1 MRGSSPRMTISKLAA
16 RILPIPAVVLV
27 ILLAWYAGAI
37 WLNAPQAEA
46 LMDPDQPQ
54 TLWNI
59 AQACWSMDR
68 PVLPAPDQIASA
80 LADSVFGYP
89 LSSPR
94 NLLLQAGYT
103 AEAAGVG
110 LLFGLAFGIALA
122 IGIIHLR
129 TLDRSVM
136 PWVIASQTIPILAIA
151 PMLVVALGVMGITGL
166 TPKATIVAYLT
177 FFPVTVGMVKG
188 FRTPDPLQLDLMRT
202 YSAGRATVFA
212 KLRWPAA
219 MAFLFPSLKVAVALA
234 VTGAIVAEMPTGAQV
249 GLGARLLAG
258 SYYGQTMMMW
268 SALVMASLLAVFGLV
283 LVSLAERGVTALR
296 GGRL

>member
-1 MRGSSPRMTISKLAA
+1 MTMSKRAA
-16 RILPIPAVVLV
+16 RILPIPTVVLV
-27 ILLAWYAGAI
+27 ILIAWYAGAV

-46 LMDPDQPQ
+46 LMDPDQPS
-54 TLWNI
+54 TLWTI

-80 LADSVFGYP
+80 LIDSVFGYP

-122 IGIIHLR
+122 IGIIHIR

-202 YSAGRATVFA
+202 YSAGQGTVFA
-212 KLRWPAA
+212 KLRWPAS

-268 SALVMASLLAVFGLV
+268 SALVMASLLAVFGLA
-283 LVSLAERGVTALR
+283 LVSVAEQGVTALR

>member
-1 MRGSSPRMTISKLAA
+1 MKPILNLAA
-16 RILPIPAVVLV
+16 RILPIPTVLLVVL
-27 ILLAWYAGAI
+27 IAWYAGAV

-54 TLWNI
+54 TLWNV
-59 AQACWSMDR
+59 AQACWSMDM
-68 PVLPAPDQIASA
+68 PVLPAPDQIVSA

-110 LLFGLAFGIALA
+110 LLFGLAFGVALA
-122 IGIIHLR
+122 IGIIHAR

-151 PMLVVALGVMGITGL
+151 PMLVVALGVMGVTGL

-202 YSAGRATVFA
+202 YSAGRATVFR
-212 KLRWPAA
+212 KLRWPAS

-268 SALVMASLLAVFGLV
+268 SALIMASLLAVCGLL
-283 LVSLAERGVTALR
+283 LVSLMERGVIALR

>member
-1 MRGSSPRMTISKLAA
+1 MAWT
-16 RILPIPAVVLV
+16 RILPIPTVLMVVLV
-27 ILLAWYAGAI
+27 IWYAAAV

-46 LMDPDQPQ
+46 LMDPDQPAGF
-54 TLWNI
+54 WAV

-68 PVLPAPDQIASA
+68 PVLPAPHQIAAA
-80 LADSVFGYP
+80 LIDSVFGFP
-89 LSSPR
+89 LASPR

-103 AEAAGVG
+103 AETAVLG
-110 LLFGLAFGIALA
+110 LVLGLIFGILLA
-122 IGIIHLR
+122 IGIVHIR

-136 PWVIASQTIPILAIA
+136 PWVIASQTVPILAIA
-151 PMLVVALGVMGITGL
+151 PMLVVALGAMGITGL
-166 TPKATIVAYLT
+166 TPKAAIVAYLT

-188 FRTPDPLQLDLMRT
+188 FRTPDPLQLDLMHT
-202 YSAGRATVFA
+202 YSAGEIAIFS

-268 SALVMASLLAVFGLV
+268 SALVMASLLALAGLLGV
-283 LVSLAERGVTALR
+283 TLLERGVVMLR

>member
-1 MRGSSPRMTISKLAA
+1 MTISKLAA

-27 ILLAWYAGAI
+27 ILLAWYAAAI

>member
-1 MRGSSPRMTISKLAA
+1 MKVFWFFFAKKNVF
-16 RILPIPAVVLV
+16 LPIPTVLLV
-27 ILLAWYAGAI
+27 ILIAWYAGAV

-46 LMDPDQPQ
+46 LMDPDQPHG
-54 TLWNI
+54 LWSV

-68 PVLPAPDQIASA
+68 PVLPAPDQILTTLITSI
-80 LADSVFGYP
+80 FGYP

-122 IGIIHLR
+122 IGIIHIR

-151 PMLVVALGVMGITGL
+151 PMLVVALGVMGVTGL

-188 FRTPDPLQLDLMRT
+188 LRAPDPLQLDLMRT
-202 YSAGRATVFA
+202 YSATRATVFA
-212 KLRWPAA
+212 KLRWPGS

-268 SALVMASLLAVFGLV
+268 SALVMASLLAVFGLL
-283 LVSLAERGVTALR
+283 LVSLGERGLTALR

>member
-1 MRGSSPRMTISKLAA
+1 MWS
-16 RILPIPAVVLV
+16 RILPIPAVVLGILV
-27 ILLAWYAGAI
+27 IWYAGAV

-46 LMDPDQPQ
+46 LMDPSQPAG
-54 TLWNI
+54 WWDV

-68 PVLPAPDQIASA
+68 PVLPAPDQIATA
-80 LADSVFGYP
+80 LFNSVFGYP

-110 LLFGLAFGIALA
+110 LLFGLVFGVALA

-151 PMLVVALGVMGITGL
+151 PMLVVALGVMGVTGL
-166 TPKATIVAYLT
+166 TPKAAIVAYLT

-202 YSAGRATVFA
+202 YSAGRGTVFA

-268 SALVMASLLAVFGLV
+268 SALVMASLLAVAGLL
-283 LVSLAERGVTALR
+283 LVSLAERGVTAIR

>member
-1 MRGSSPRMTISKLAA
+1 MSKAQAA
-16 RILPIPAVVLV
+16 RAAGRILPIPTVLIAV
-27 ILLAWYAGAI
+27 LAVWYAGAV

-46 LMDPDQPQ
+46 LMDPGQPAGF
-54 TLWNI
+54 WAV

-68 PVLPAPDQIASA
+68 PVLPAPHQIAAA
-80 LADSVFGYP
+80 LADSIVNFP

-94 NLLLQAGYT
+94 NLLLQAAYT
-103 AEAAGVG
+103 AETAVVG
-110 LLFGLAFGIALA
+110 LIFGLVFGILLA
-122 IGIIHLR
+122 IGIVHVR

-136 PWVIASQTIPILAIA
+136 PWVIASQTVPILAIA
-151 PMLVVALGVMGITGL
+151 PMLVVALGALGITGL
-166 TPKATIVAYLT
+166 PPKAAIVAYLT

-188 FRTPDPLQLDLMRT
+188 FRTPDPLQLDLMHT
-202 YSAGRATVFA
+202 YSAGETTIFA

-219 MAFLFPSLKVAVALA
+219 MAFLFPSLKVAVALS

-268 SALVMASLLAVFGLV
+268 SALVMASLLALAGLLGVTV
-283 LVSLAERGVTALR
+283 LERGVILLR

>member
-1 MRGSSPRMTISKLAA
+1 
-16 RILPIPAVVLV
+16 
-27 ILLAWYAGAI
+27 
-37 WLNAPQAEA
+37 
-46 LMDPDQPQ
+46 MDPAPSGF
-54 TLWNI
+54 WAV
-59 AQACWSMDR
+59 AQASWSMDH
-68 PVLPAPDQIASA
+68 PVLPAPDQIVTA
-80 LADSVFGYP
+80 LIDSVFGFP

-110 LLFGLAFGIALA
+110 LFFGLVFGIALA
-122 IGIIHLR
+122 IGIIHIR
-129 TLDRSVM
+129 TMDRSVM

-151 PMLVVALGVMGITGL
+151 PMLVVALGVLGITGL
-166 TPKATIVAYLT
+166 TPKAAIVAYLT

-202 YSAGRATVFA
+202 YSAGRGTVFA

-283 LVSLAERGVTALR
+283 LVSLAERGVIALR

>member
-1 MRGSSPRMTISKLAA
+1 MRVFWFFFAKKNVF
-16 RILPIPAVVLV
+16 LPIPTVLFV
-27 ILLAWYAGAI
+27 ILLAWYAGAV

-46 LMDPDQPQ
+46 LMDPDQRHG
-54 TLWNI
+54 LWSV

-68 PVLPAPDQIASA
+68 PVLPAPDQILTTLITSI
-80 LADSVFGYP
+80 FGYP

-122 IGIIHLR
+122 IGIIHIR

-151 PMLVVALGVMGITGL
+151 PMLVVALGVMGVTGL

-188 FRTPDPLQLDLMRT
+188 LRAPDPLQLDLMRT
-202 YSAGRATVFA
+202 YSATRATVFA
-212 KLRWPAA
+212 KLRWPGS

-258 SYYGQTMMMW
+258 SYYGQTMMRW
-268 SALVMASLLAVFGLV
+268 SALVMASLLAVFGLL
-283 LVSLAERGVTALR
+283 LVSLGERGLTALR

>member
-1 MRGSSPRMTISKLAA
+1 MTDRGGRTAA
-16 RILPIPAVVLV
+16 SRVLPIPTVLV
-27 ILLAWYAGAI
+27 VILILWYAAAI
-37 WLNAPQAEA
+37 WLNAPQAAA
-46 LMDPDQPQ
+46 LMDPDQPGGFWA
-54 TLWNI
+54 L

-68 PVLPAPDQIASA
+68 PVLPAPDQIVSA
-80 LADSVFGYP
+80 LIDSVFGYP

-103 AEAAGVG
+103 AEAAAVG
-110 LLFGLAFGIALA
+110 LIVGTGFGMLLAMGILYV
-122 IGIIHLR
+122 R

-136 PWVIASQTIPILAIA
+136 PWVIASQTVPILAIA
-151 PMLVVALGVMGITGL
+151 PMLVVALGAMGVTGL
-166 TPKATIVAYLT
+166 VPKAAIVAYLT

-202 YSAGRATVFA
+202 YSAGQAAVFT
-212 KLRWPAA
+212 KLRWPSA
-219 MAFLFPSLKVAVALA
+219 MAFLFPSLKVAVALS

-268 SALVMASLLAVFGLV
+268 SALVMASLLALSALLLV
-283 LVSLAERGVTALR
+283 TLAERMVVRMR
-296 GGRL
+296 GGRM

>member
-1 MRGSSPRMTISKLAA
+1 MTAMVMLRRG
-16 RILPIPAVVLV
+16 LPIATVLIAVV
-27 ILLAWYAGAI
+27 ILWYAAAV

-46 LMDPDQPQ
+46 LMDPDQPHG
-54 TLWNI
+54 LWAV

-68 PVLPAPDQIASA
+68 PVLPAPDQIAAA
-80 LADSVFGYP
+80 LIDSVFGFP
-89 LSSPR
+89 LTSPR

-103 AEAAGVG
+103 AETTVIG
-110 LLFGLAFGIALA
+110 LFFGLILGILLA
-122 IGIIHLR
+122 IGIVHIR

-136 PWVIASQTIPILAIA
+136 PWVIASQTVPVLAIA
-151 PMLVVALGVMGITGL
+151 PMLVVALGAMGVTGL
-166 TPKATIVAYLT
+166 VPKAAIVAYLT

-188 FRTPDPLQLDLMRT
+188 FRTPDPLQLDLMHT
-202 YSAGRATVFA
+202 YNAGEMTIFA
-212 KLRWPAA
+212 KLRWPSA
-219 MAFLFPSLKVAVALA
+219 MAFLFPSLRVAVALA

-268 SALVMASLLAVFGLV
+268 SALVMASLLALAGL
-283 LVSLAERGVTALR
+283 LAVTLLERGVVLLR

>member
-1 MRGSSPRMTISKLAA
+1 MSASKSLLA
-16 RILPIPAVVLV
+16 RVLPIPTILFVLLIV
-27 ILLAWYAGAI
+27 WYAAAV
-37 WLNAPQAEA
+37 WLNAPQARA
-46 LMDPDQPQ
+46 LMDPDAPSGF
-54 TLWNI
+54 WAV
-59 AQACWSMDR
+59 AQASWTMDR
-68 PVLPAPDQIASA
+68 PVLPAPDQIVTA
-80 LADSVFGYP
+80 LFDSVFGYP

-103 AEAAGVG
+103 AEAAGIG
-110 LLFGLAFGIALA
+110 LLFGLVFGIALA
-122 IGIIHLR
+122 IGIIHIR
-129 TLDRSVM
+129 TMDRSVM

-151 PMLVVALGVMGITGL
+151 PMLVVALGVLGITGL
-166 TPKATIVAYLT
+166 TPKAAIVAYLT

-202 YSAGRATVFA
+202 YSAGRATVFG

-283 LVSLAERGVTALR
+283 LVSLAERGVIALR

>member
-1 MRGSSPRMTISKLAA
+1 MIRNILS
-16 RILPIPAVVLV
+16 RILPIPTVVLV
-27 ILLAWYAGAI
+27 ILVAWYAGAV

-54 TLWNI
+54 GLWAV

-80 LADSVFGYP
+80 LFDSVFGYP

-110 LLFGLAFGIALA
+110 LLFGVAFGVALA

-151 PMLVVALGVMGITGL
+151 PMLVVALGVMGVTGL

-202 YSAGRATVFA
+202 YSATRATVFA
-212 KLRWPAA
+212 KLRWPGSI
-219 MAFLFPSLKVAVALA
+219 AFLFPSLKVAVALA
-234 VTGAIVAEMPTGAQV
+234 VTGAVVAEMPTGAQV

-268 SALVMASLLAVFGLV
+268 SALIMASLLAVFGLL
-283 LVSLAERGVTALR
+283 LVTLAERSLTVLR

>member
-1 MRGSSPRMTISKLAA
+1 MTISKLAA

-110 LLFGLAFGIALA
+110 LLFGLAFGVALA

>member
-1 MRGSSPRMTISKLAA
+1 MGMLS
-16 RILPIPAVVLV
+16 RILPIPAVVLG
-27 ILLAWYAGAI
+27 ILILWYAGAV

-46 LMDPDQPQ
+46 LMDPGQPAG
-54 TLWNI
+54 WWAV

-80 LADSVFGYP
+80 LFDSVFGYP

-110 LLFGLAFGIALA
+110 LLFGLAFGVVLA

-151 PMLVVALGVMGITGL
+151 PMLVVALGVMGFTGL
-166 TPKATIVAYLT
+166 TPKAAIVAYLT

-202 YSAGRATVFA
+202 YSAGQGTVFA
-212 KLRWPAA
+212 KLRWPAS
-219 MAFLFPSLKVAVALA
+219 MAFLFPSLRVAVALA

-268 SALVMASLLAVFGLV
+268 SALVMASLLAVFGLL
-283 LVSLAERGVTALR
+283 LVSLAERGVIALR

>member
-1 MRGSSPRMTISKLAA
+1 MSASKSLLA
-16 RILPIPAVVLV
+16 RILPIPTILFVLLIV
-27 ILLAWYAGAI
+27 WYAAAV
-37 WLNAPQAEA
+37 WLNAPQARA
-46 LMDPDQPQ
+46 LMDPDAPSGFWAVAHASW
-54 TLWNI
+54 T
-59 AQACWSMDR
+59 MDR
-68 PVLPAPDQIASA
+68 PVLPAPDQIVTA
-80 LADSVFGYP
+80 LFDSVFGYP

-103 AEAAGVG
+103 AEAAGIG
-110 LLFGLAFGIALA
+110 LLFGLVFGIALA
-122 IGIIHLR
+122 IGIIHIR
-129 TLDRSVM
+129 TMDRSVM

-151 PMLVVALGVMGITGL
+151 PMLVVALGVLGITGL
-166 TPKATIVAYLT
+166 TPKAAIVAYLT

-202 YSAGRATVFA
+202 YSAGRATVFG

-283 LVSLAERGVTALR
+283 LVSLAERGVIALR

>member
-1 MRGSSPRMTISKLAA
+1 MWS
-16 RILPIPAVVLV
+16 RILPIPVVVLG
-27 ILLAWYAGAI
+27 ILILWYAGAV

-46 LMDPDQPQ
+46 LMDPSQPAG
-54 TLWNI
+54 WWDV

-68 PVLPAPDQIASA
+68 PVLPAPDQIATA
-80 LADSVFGYP
+80 LFNSVFGYP

-110 LLFGLAFGIALA
+110 LLFGLVFGVALA

-151 PMLVVALGVMGITGL
+151 PMLVVALGVMGVTGL
-166 TPKATIVAYLT
+166 TPKAAIVAYLT

-202 YSAGRATVFA
+202 YSAGRGTVFA
-212 KLRWPAA
+212 KLRWPAS

-268 SALVMASLLAVFGLV
+268 SALVMASLLAVAGLL
-283 LVSLAERGVTALR
+283 LVSLAERGVTAIR

>member
-1 MRGSSPRMTISKLAA
+1 MTMSKRAA
-16 RILPIPAVVLV
+16 RILPIPTVVLV
-27 ILLAWYAGAI
+27 ILIAWYAGAV

-46 LMDPDQPQ
+46 LMDPDQPS
-54 TLWNI
+54 TLWTI

-80 LADSVFGYP
+80 LIDSVFGYP

-122 IGIIHLR
+122 IGIIHIR

-202 YSAGRATVFA
+202 YSAGQGTVFA
-212 KLRWPAA
+212 KLRWPAS

-268 SALVMASLLAVFGLV
+268 SALVMASLLAVFGLA
-283 LVSLAERGVTALR
+283 LVSVAERSVTALR

>member
-1 MRGSSPRMTISKLAA
+1 MRPALRNALRLAA
-16 RILPIPAVVLV
+16 RTLPIPTVVLV
-27 ILLAWYAGAI
+27 ILLVWYAAAV
-37 WLNAPQAEA
+37 WLNAPRAEA
-46 LMDPDQPQ
+46 LMDPDQPHG
-54 TLWNI
+54 LWAL

-68 PVLPAPDQIASA
+68 PVLPAPDQIASM
-80 LADSVFGYP
+80 LADSILGYP

-103 AEAAGVG
+103 AEAASVG
-110 LLFGLAFGIALA
+110 LALGLAFGIALA
-122 IGIIHLR
+122 IGIIHIR

-212 KLRWPAA
+212 KLRWPAS

-258 SYYGQTMMMW
+258 SYYGQTVMMW
-268 SALVMASLLAVFGLV
+268 SALVMASLLAVLGLL
-283 LVSLAERGVTALR
+283 LVSLAERGLIALR

>member
-1 MRGSSPRMTISKLAA
+1 MTQK
-16 RILPIPAVVLV
+16 ILPIVTVLIAVL
-27 ILLAWYAGAI
+27 ILWYAAAV

-46 LMDPDQPQ
+46 LMDPDQPHG
-54 TLWNI
+54 LWAL

-80 LADSVFGYP
+80 LIDSVFGFP

-103 AEAAGVG
+103 AATTVIG
-110 LLFGLAFGIALA
+110 LIFGLIFGILLA
-122 IGIIHLR
+122 IGIVHVR

-151 PMLVVALGVMGITGL
+151 PMLVVALGSMGVTGL
-166 TPKATIVAYLT
+166 TPKAAIVAYLT

-188 FRTPDPLQLDLMRT
+188 FRTPDPLQLDLMHT
-202 YSAGRATVFA
+202 YSAGEMTVFA
-212 KLRWPAA
+212 KLRWPAG

-268 SALVMASLLAVFGLV
+268 SALVMASLLALAGL
-283 LVSLAERGVTALR
+283 LAVTLLERGVVLMR

>member
-1 MRGSSPRMTISKLAA
+1 MSERGWRRLAG
-16 RILPIPAVVLV
+16 RILPIPVVLLVVLV
-27 ILLAWYAGAI
+27 LWYAAAV
-37 WLNAPQAEA
+37 WLNAPQAQA
-46 LMDPDQPQ
+46 LMDPDAPHGF
-54 TLWNI
+54 WAV

-80 LADSVFGYP
+80 LADSLFGYP
-89 LSSPR
+89 LTSPR

-103 AEAAGVG
+103 AETAVVG
-110 LLFGLAFGIALA
+110 LVFGLFFGILLA
-122 IGIIHLR
+122 IGIVHVR

-136 PWVIASQTIPILAIA
+136 PWVIASQTVPILAIA
-151 PMLVVALGVMGITGL
+151 PMLVVALGAMGVTGL
-166 TPKATIVAYLT
+166 PPKAAIVAYLT

-188 FRTPDPLQLDLMRT
+188 FRTPDPLQLDLMHT
-202 YSAGRATVFA
+202 YSAGEAVIFT

-219 MAFLFPSLKVAVALA
+219 VAFLFPALKVAVALA

-268 SALVMASLLAVFGLV
+268 SALVMASLLALFGLF
-283 LVSLAERGVTALR
+283 LVTVIERGVILRR

>member
-1 MRGSSPRMTISKLAA
+1 MGMSKASLFKAA
-16 RILPIPAVVLV
+16 GRILPIPTVVLV
-27 ILLAWYAGAI
+27 MLIVWYTAAV

-46 LMDPDQPQ
+46 LMDPDQPAGF
-54 TLWNI
+54 WAI

-68 PVLPAPDQIASA
+68 PVLPVPDQIVSA
-80 LADSVFGYP
+80 LVDSIFGYP

-94 NLLLQAGYT
+94 NLLLQTCYT

-110 LLFGLAFGIALA
+110 LLFGLLVGIALA
-122 IGIIHLR
+122 MGVIHLR

-166 TPKATIVAYLT
+166 TPKAAIVAYLT

-188 FRTPDPLQLDLMRT
+188 FRTPDLLQLDLMRT
-202 YSAGRATVFA
+202 YSAGRGTVFG
-212 KLRWPAA
+212 KLRWPAS

-268 SALVMASLLAVFGLV
+268 SALIMASLLAVVGLL
-283 LVSLAERGVTALR
+283 LVSLAERGVVMLR

>member
-1 MRGSSPRMTISKLAA
+1 MWSRV
-16 RILPIPAVVLV
+16 LPIPTVVLA
-27 ILLAWYAGAI
+27 ILILWYAGAV

-46 LMDPDQPQ
+46 LMDPSQPAS
-54 TLWNI
+54 WWDI

-80 LADSVFGYP
+80 LFNSVFGYP

-103 AEAAGVG
+103 AEAASVG
-110 LLFGLAFGIALA
+110 LAFGLAFGVALA
-122 IGIIHLR
+122 IGIIHVR

-151 PMLVVALGVMGITGL
+151 PMLVVALGVMGVTGL

-202 YSAGRATVFA
+202 YSAGRGTVFA
-212 KLRWPAA
+212 KLRWPAS

-268 SALVMASLLAVFGLV
+268 SALVMASLLAVFGLL
-283 LVSLAERGVTALR
+283 LVSLAEQGVTAIR
-296 GGRL
+296 GGRM